1 MTNKMIQ
8 PCYQNSHINIIKSA
22 LTKKKKPFWTFYLY
36 WILKKNQIKNN
47 SPTWKIQMEVCF
59 DVYLPG
65 ETLLDQQ

>member
-1 MTNKMIQ
+1 MIQ

-22 LTKKKKPFWTFYLY
+22 LTKKKTFLN
-36 WILKKNQIKNN
+36 ILFVLNLKKNQIKNN